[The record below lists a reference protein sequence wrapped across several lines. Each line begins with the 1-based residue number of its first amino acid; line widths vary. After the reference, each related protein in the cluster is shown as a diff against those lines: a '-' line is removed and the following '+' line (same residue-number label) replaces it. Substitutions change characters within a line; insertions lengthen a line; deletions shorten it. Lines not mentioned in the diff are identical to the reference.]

1 MTIDY
6 ALYKQVMEYLAQY
19 LKLSDKI
26 LKMQV
31 MQYDEVVDGIKV
43 LIKISDINGNTTK
56 YCIVKFNNALGR
68 AEPNCVD
75 NEKDALRIYRETY

>member
-26 LKMQV
+26 NQNASRTIQRDTRSVPQSLITSRPSWSVACRYWWTRIPPSTHVSLFKLNRGLGSSE
-31 MQYDEVVDGIKV
+31 DGLEVW
-43 LIKISDINGNTTK
+43 
-56 YCIVKFNNALGR
+56 
-68 AEPNCVD
+68 
-75 NEKDALRIYRETY
+75 

>member
-31 MQYDEVVDGIKV
+31 MQYDEVIDGIKV

-56 YCIVKFNNALGR
+56 YCIVKFNNALDR

>member
-31 MQYDEVVDGIKV
+31 MQYDEVIDGIKV

-56 YCIVKFNNALGR
+56 YCIVKFNNTLGR

-75 NEKDALRIYRETY
+75 NEKDALKIYRETY

>member
-31 MQYDEVVDGIKV
+31 MQYDEVIDGIKV
-43 LIKISDINGNTTK
+43 LSK
-56 YCIVKFNNALGR
+56 
-68 AEPNCVD
+68 
-75 NEKDALRIYRETY
+75 

>member
-31 MQYDEVVDGIKV
+31 MQYDEVIDGIKV

-75 NEKDALRIYRETY
+75 NENQAWKTYQETY